1 MAFSTNQK
9 SSKTW
14 HVPHLFYSILIP
26 LDFERFDNKERRRQK
41 EWEAEKI
48 EQVELKII
56 EDNERKVEEEHQKEM
71 LTKRQKM
78 KKGYRPTF
86 VDNVQNPKNVDDV
99 MFEKI

>member
-1 MAFSTNQK
+1 
-9 SSKTW
+9 
-14 HVPHLFYSILIP
+14 
-26 LDFERFDNKERRRQK
+26 
-41 EWEAEKI
+41 
-48 EQVELKII
+48 VELKII